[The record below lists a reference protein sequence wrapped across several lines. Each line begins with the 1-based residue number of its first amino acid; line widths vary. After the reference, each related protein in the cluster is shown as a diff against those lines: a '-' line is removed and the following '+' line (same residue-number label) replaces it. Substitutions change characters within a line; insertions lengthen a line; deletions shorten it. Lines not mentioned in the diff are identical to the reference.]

1 MGCNLKG
8 PLRLGQGTGEKK
20 PSEKQGSLRSEDV
33 SAVGKGKG
41 VSVGPIV
48 QTRGSARKEVKFGS
62 KKMWTT
68 LFPPS
73 SDQRQGFRSRNEPL
87 LLRKPSS
94 DSEELPKEEAF
105 GVGAQWERGFNV
117 SPIIFCRSS
126 RIRKRCSGEG
136 ASLSRGEE
144 VVRKPFFEEDR
155 ERFFGQVGSD
165 LRGSSA
171 TFLPSNPEIRGKGLS
186 FMGNCGMSITENLE
200 VNSPSPS
207 QSPWSYFPI
216 SSGLALPFLSPSI
229 PDLPSSVIQ
238 SQFPM
243 ENRVISEI
251 FSKKDDDGTLCQN
264 FVGNPNLIVV
274 ESQSAYSNQLSESF
288 NPIKSKPNLPIEV
301 SNLVTISQGDVMVSP
316 LGEFQIK
323 GLSPRKMVKV
333 RDVLSYLDFKVYS
346 RKKNRCSTGL

>member
-20 PSEKQGSLRSEDV
+20 PSEKQGSLQSEEV
-33 SAVGKGKG
+33 STVGKGKG
-41 VSVGPIV
+41 VSIDPVV
-48 QTRGSARKEVKFGS
+48 QTRGSAKKEVKFGS
-62 KKMWTT
+62 KKLWTT

-73 SDQRQGFRSRNEPL
+73 SDRRQGFRSRSEPL
-87 LLRKPSS
+87 LLRKPSL
-94 DSEELPKEEAF
+94 DSEDLPKEEAF

-144 VVRKPFFEEDR
+144 VVRKPFFEKDR

-171 TFLPSNPEIRGKGLS
+171 TFLPSNSEIRGKGLS
-186 FMGNCGMSITENLE
+186 FMGNCGMSVAENLE
-200 VNSPSPS
+200 VNSLSPS

-216 SSGLALPFLSPSI
+216 SFGLALPFMSPSI

-238 SQFPM
+238 FQFPM
-243 ENRVISEI
+243 EN
-251 FSKKDDDGTLCQN
+251 
-264 FVGNPNLIVV
+264 
-274 ESQSAYSNQLSESF
+274 
-288 NPIKSKPNLPIEV
+288 
-301 SNLVTISQGDVMVSP
+301 
-316 LGEFQIK
+316 
-323 GLSPRKMVKV
+323 
-333 RDVLSYLDFKVYS
+333 
-346 RKKNRCSTGL
+346 